1 MFCAKLKEAKI
12 FKNIVEALKDF
23 VKEINIEANSSG
35 LYMQAMDSNHVAL
48 ATFDLHESGFMDFR
62 CDHNIN
68 LGISIHT
75 FAKVLKCAN
84 NDDSICL

>member
-1 MFCAKLKEAKI
+1 
-12 FKNIVEALKDF
+12 
-23 VKEINIEANSSG
+23 
-35 LYMQAMDSNHVAL
+35 MQAMDSNHVAL